1 MLGGNLQQ
9 YLHFQ
14 RLLTLFDLASYLHH
28 FIQKDHPSMGYKFQ
42 LRCPYWRV
50 CELNHLAMSGT
61 SVAVFH
67 SSKFANE

>member
-28 FIQKDHPSMGYKFQ
+28 FIQEAHSSMGVQISIK
-42 LRCPYWRV
+42 
-50 CELNHLAMSGT
+50 MSVLQGR
-61 SVAVFH
+61 
-67 SSKFANE
+67 